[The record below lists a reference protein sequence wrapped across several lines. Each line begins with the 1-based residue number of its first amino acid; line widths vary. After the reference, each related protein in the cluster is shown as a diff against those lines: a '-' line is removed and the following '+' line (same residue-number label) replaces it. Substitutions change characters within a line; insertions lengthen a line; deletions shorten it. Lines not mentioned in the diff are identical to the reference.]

1 MNKYYHAYARKADVI
16 GPLSISSAY
25 VTNKPVDYDSVTPLS
40 SFQKLSRL
48 LDGRLMKGDPVMIS
62 RRDIHRLYCEW
73 KDRFT
78 YTGQKLSNTTNYMA
92 IDARQ
97 DSPELSIIYG
107 EPIAWVVT
115 PQKSFTIYPI

>member
-1 MNKYYHAYARKADVI
+1 MNKYFHAYARKADDI

-25 VTNKPVDYDSVTPLS
+25 MMDKPADYDSIVPMPR
-40 SFQKLSRL
+40 FQKLSRL
-48 LDGRLMKGDPVMIS
+48 LDGRLMKGDPIMIS

-73 KDRFT
+73 HDRFC
-78 YTGQKLSNTTNYMA
+78 YTGAKLSNTASYMA
-92 IDARQ
+92 VDTRK

-107 EPIAWVVT
+107 APVARVVT

>member
-1 MNKYYHAYARKADVI
+1 MNKYFNAYARKADVI

-25 VTNKPVDYDSVTPLS
+25 IADKPEDYDNIAPMS

-48 LDGRLMKGDPVMIS
+48 LDGRLMKGDPIMIS
-62 RRDIHRLYCEW
+62 RRDILHLYNEW
-73 KDRFT
+73 KERFQ
-78 YTGQKLSNTTNYMA
+78 YTGAKLSKTASYMA
-92 IDARQ
+92 VDARK

-107 EPIAWVVT
+107 EPIAQVVT